1 MSDNKI
7 KELRIAR
14 GLSAKDLSKKVKMDL
29 YTIYHYEWGRL
40 QLGNAN
46 FLTIF
51 KLCNALK
58 CKPSDLFVD
67 KTIVEKL
74 IKMGM

>member
-7 KELRIAR
+7 KELRIAK
-14 GLSAKDLSKKVKMDL
+14 GMTAKELSKKVKMAL
-29 YTIYHYEWGRL
+29 YTIYHYERGKL